1 MVLRDYAKVAG
12 AGKFFCRLFVL
23 KALFKAL
30 ASESAGRLFIFI
42 VLFAA
47 VSHQGA
53 FADNRAD
60 ISLLSVDSPSSI
72 YYNDKSL
79 IAIDSFFAENL
90 NFPESAMVHHQ
101 IDAAAT
107 VAGPRIGMR
116 ISIGSFGSGNLRKA
130 GAMSI
135 VNYFDIKVA
144 SSFGYGD
151 LAFGFSWNISGER
164 EREVSVSS
172 IGESFADYFEYI
184 LVKHNDSNIRGVE
197 SDFAFQVSYRF
208 RDILSLCAY
217 ADRFLSLS
225 SQAVS
230 FSMESVLSSIGFSF
244 AIKLPKYDR
253 NLSLRSLLAELHMSF
268 FDLFSESP
276 ASDMDLRIKFVLSGR
291 MDVTLSNMISFGDF
305 SNVISTSSHIVSV
318 ICRSGD
324 IMPFVSFVFP
334 FDTYAGTT
342 GIRYVRF
349 KLGLKYVM

>member
-1 MVLRDYAKVAG
+1 MLLRAIFFVFLLG
-12 AGKFFCRLFVL
+12 A
-23 KALFKAL
+23 
-30 ASESAGRLFIFI
+30 
-42 VLFAA
+42 AA
-47 VSHQGA
+47 YPSV

-60 ISLLSVDSPSSI
+60 FSLLTVDSPSSI

-79 IAIDSFFAENL
+79 VVIDSFFAENL
-90 NFPESAMVHHQ
+90 NFPESGMVHHQ
-101 IDAAAT
+101 IEAAAT
-107 VAGPRIGMR
+107 IAGPRIGMR
-116 ISIGSFGSGNLRKA
+116 ISLGSFGSGNLRRA

-172 IGESFADYFEYI
+172 LGESFIDYFEYI

-197 SDFAFQVSYRF
+197 SDFALQVSYRF

-217 ADRFLSLS
+217 ADRVLSLS

-253 NLSLRSLLAELHMSF
+253 NLSLRALLAELHMSF

-276 ASDMDLRIKFVLSGR
+276 GSDMDLRIKFVLSGR
-291 MDVTLSNMISFGDF
+291 MDVTLSNKISFGDF
-305 SNVISTSSHIVSV
+305 TNVVSTSSHIISV
-318 ICRSGD
+318 IYRSGD
-324 IMPFVSFVFP
+324 MMPFVSFVFP
-334 FDTYAGTT
+334 FDTYAGTP
-342 GIRYVRF
+342 GVRYVQF
-349 KLGLKYVM
+349 SLGLKYVM